1 MASTHNNTN
10 EFVERNTDPTDNST
24 PDLSNVD
31 RVALWKESDPTRNA
45 GTSTQNNDGL
55 FLDMGD
61 MNSLYS
67 GTNNGGMLLVSRAQS
82 DGVTY
87 PPIIQPPGGK
97 QPEDGSLPM
106 GDVFGQ
112 LDKDDNDN
120 ISAQEWLDRN
130 LRGDSDGD
138 GQLSL
143 AEMNNEFGETQDT
156 KSLFGRLD
164 KNGDGRT
171 STTELL
177 QGFLARESN
186 DGDEVIDRKE
196 FSEKGHEYPGSSP
209 NPQPNQPQPYR
220 PGGDQPE
227 EQPERPGGDD
237 QPEEQPNRPGGE
249 QPYRPGGEHRPDGG
263 DRPYEPDRPG
273 NNEFVTEP
281 DLSQYESQEHMAFI
295 ARLASHDQQLNGWA
309 QPDGPQGTIFEQV
322 LLDLQA
328 GGELNGQSKI
338 FLEGKTPEETDQRIR
353 WFFEAREKSINPETG
368 QIDGRVLSQSI
379 VDTYYA
385 ATGHD
390 ISESINKG
398 EHKPA
403 STDPEVLNAKGPG
416 SPDDPNFLSDLEK
429 YSGWSK
435 KEIAYDLLWGH
446 AQIFS
451 ENGQLTDDGV
461 RKFLGNALNGKDP
474 NTSGLIHAFPEIEQ
488 AARRIMNS
496 PNPAAKL
503 DELFLIAQSAQ
514 FGIDVDIDDD
524 EIANLD
530 PNAAQNNFQ
539 DGESPWDPQ
548 MNRLQT
554 AFNSGD
560 GNFISRALTGLEG
573 GMNALA
579 RLTGANNAPKDGA
592 HQGIEDKPAGACPWQ
607 NMKAKFGGA

>member
-1 MASTHNNTN
+1 MAPTHNQS
-10 EFVERNTDPTDNST
+10 EFIERNTDPADNSAV
-24 PDLSNVD
+24 DLSNVD
-31 RVALWKESDPTRNA
+31 RVALMREADPSRTS
-45 GTSTQNNDGL
+45 GTSNGNDEL

-61 MNSLYS
+61 TNSLYS
-67 GTNNGGMLLVSRAQS
+67 GNNGGMLLVSRQQNE
-82 DGVTY
+82 GVTY
-87 PPIIQPPGGK
+87 PPIIEPPGGK
-97 QPEDGSLPM
+97 PPEDQLLPS

-112 LDKDDNDN
+112 LDNDDDNK
-120 ISAQEWLDRN
+120 ITAQEWLDRN
-130 LRGDSDGD
+130 LEGDRDKDGS
-138 GQLSL
+138 LSL
-143 AEMNNEFGETQDT
+143 AELNNALGETRDT
-156 KSLFGRLD
+156 KSLFDRLD
-164 KNGDGRT
+164 GNGDGRT
-171 STTELL
+171 STRELL
-177 QGFLARESN
+177 EGFLARESN
-186 DGDEVIDRKE
+186 DADEVIDRKE
-196 FSEKGHEYPGSSP
+196 FSEKGYEDPGAPPPS
-209 NPQPNQPQPYR
+209 NQPRPPQDDQPYR
-220 PGGDQPE
+220 PGDEGRPDRPE
-227 EQPERPGGDD
+227 GEYRPERPEGAD
-237 QPEEQPNRPGGE
+237 R
-249 QPYRPGGEHRPDGG
+249 PYRPDQPQEND
-263 DRPYEPDRPG
+263 
-273 NNEFVTEP
+273 FVTEP

-322 LLDLQA
+322 LLDLQS

-353 WFFEAREKSINPETG
+353 WFFEARDKSINPETG

-385 ATGHD
+385 ATGED
-390 ISESINKG
+390 ISESVNRS

-403 STDPEVLNAKGPG
+403 STDPDVLNARGPG
-416 SPDDPNFLSDLEK
+416 SPDDPNFLNDLEK

-451 ENGQLTDDGV
+451 ENGQLTDESV
-461 RKFLGNALNGKDP
+461 SKFLGDALSGKDP

-488 AARRIMNS
+488 AARRIMDS

-514 FGIDVDIDDD
+514 FGIDIDIDDD

-539 DGESPWDPQ
+539 DGESPWDQQ
-548 MNRLQT
+548 MSRLHT

-560 GNFISRALTGLEG
+560 GNFINRALSGLENG
-573 GMNALA
+573 VNALA
-579 RLTGANNAPKDGA
+579 RLTGANNAPKDGQHA
-592 HQGIEDKPAGACPWQ
+592 GIEDKPAGPCPWQ